1 MDRKIKK
8 ELKLLIKYSKK
19 IIKIADKRIKKLE
32 KLNTCEISKEQQKRI
47 AKSIQAIKADKGK

>member
-32 KLNTCEISKEQQKRI
+32 KLNTSEISKEQQKRI